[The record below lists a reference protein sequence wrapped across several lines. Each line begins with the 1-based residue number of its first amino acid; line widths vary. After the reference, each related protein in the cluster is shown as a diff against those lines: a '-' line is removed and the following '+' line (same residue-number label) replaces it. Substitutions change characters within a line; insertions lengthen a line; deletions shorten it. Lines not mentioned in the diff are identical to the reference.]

1 MPKKILLADDS
12 ITIQKVVEL
21 TFSDGDYE
29 VTAVNNGAKA
39 VQKLAEMRPDIIL
52 SDIIMPE
59 KNGYEVCEYVKS
71 HPEFRNIPVV
81 LLTGTFEP
89 FDPDRAEKAG
99 CDAVVT
105 KPFESQSL
113 IHKVEELIAQAQ
125 ANSAAAPEPMSA
137 PAPVEVASPWMDDAP
152 PAPEPF
158 THDADIFAAAPPTN
172 ATTEMPFEI
181 PPTPSFGGDASF
193 ASSADTPFGEPAG
206 EAFGGET
213 RAFPRMTFE
222 EMQQM
227 AATPPPPPPPAP
239 EPSPWDEPAGTG
251 GETRAFT
258 KMSFDDFQASAPA
271 PVPAPEPEADT
282 DSPFGAPPPIEE
294 FSSETRAFPRMS
306 LEEMQQMTSGGISV
320 DQPSPAPEAPA
331 PPPIEET
338 PVAASPWDEQD
349 TPAFGGETRAFPK
362 LNFDDFQQQ
371 PEAPAPPAE
380 PAWNAPSFTEPS
392 FSEPAD
398 SPFGSDA
405 PAFSNETPAF
415 GSDTPAFGN
424 DAPAFGMDAPAFGG
438 ETRAF
443 PKLNFDDF
451 QQADATPEP
460 QPEAPV
466 EAASAWDSPAAP
478 EPAELFD
485 NGTGE
490 PLAEAASPFGAAEA
504 STFEEPA
511 AAPEPE
517 WMAPPAEDA
526 GWMSSPAPEEP
537 ADAPVEAP
545 SGFTDQPMP
554 EDLPFAAE
562 PVESIEQEAPAAE
575 EPAWSLAEGGAE
587 VAQADAEPD
596 EPPVVPAPAAL
607 APEAPPMP
615 IAARSSDLPSDLTDE
630 QVDRIARRVV
640 ELLSDQ
646 VVRNIAWEVI
656 PDLAEMVVK
665 ERIRQL
671 EAEA

>member
-113 IHKVEELIAQAQ
+113 IHKVEELIAQSQ
-125 ANSAAAPEPMSA
+125 ANSKAAPAPEPLSTQA
-137 PAPVEVASPWMDDAP
+137 VPPVDPGSPWMDEP
-152 PAPEPF
+152 PAAPEPF
-158 THDADIFAAAPPTN
+158 THDADIFAAPPPIQ

-181 PPTPSFGGDASF
+181 PPTPSFGSDSSF
-193 ASSADTPFGEPAG
+193 ASPADTPFGEPAG
-206 EAFGGET
+206 EAFAGET

-227 AATPPPPPPPAP
+227 AAPPPPPPAAAPPPPPPAP
-239 EPSPWDEPAGTG
+239 EPSPWDEPAATG

-258 KMSFDDFQASAPA
+258 KMSFEDFQASAPA
-271 PVPAPEPEADT
+271 PVIAPEPEPDT
-282 DSPFGAPPPIEE
+282 DSPFGAPPPVEE

-306 LEEMQQMTSGGISV
+306 LEEIQQMTAGGISV
-320 DQPSPAPEAPA
+320 DQTGAASPE
-331 PPPIEET
+331 PPPPPPASE
-338 PVAASPWDEQD
+338 PPAAASPWDEQE

-371 PEAPAPPAE
+371 PEAPEAAAE
-380 PAWNAPSFTEPS
+380 PAWNPPS
-392 FSEPAD
+392 FSPEPA
-398 SPFGSDA
+398 SPFDS
-405 PAFSNETPAF
+405 
-415 GSDTPAFGN
+415 
-424 DAPAFGMDAPAFGG
+424 DAPAFGG

-443 PKLNFDDF
+443 PKMSFDDF
-451 QQADATPEP
+451 QQMGAPVDDPQPEP
-460 QPEAPV
+460 QAEAPS
-466 EAASAWDSPAAP
+466 EAASAWDAAPSASAP
-478 EPAELFD
+478 EPFGSTEGEAFAES
-485 NGTGE
+485 
-490 PLAEAASPFGAAEA
+490 ASPFNAAEA
-504 STFEEPA
+504 STYEEPA
-511 AAPEPE
+511 AAPEAG
-517 WMAPPAEDA
+517 WMAPPAQ
-526 GWMSSPAPEEP
+526 EEP
-537 ADAPVEAP
+537 AEAP
-545 SGFTDQPMP
+545 AGFTEQPMP
-554 EDLPFAAE
+554 EDLPFSTEPAE
-562 PVESIEQEAPAAE
+562 PEAPAAE
-575 EPAWSLAEGGAE
+575 EPVWSPATEEPVWSLPEGGAE
-587 VAQADAEPD
+587 LAEAEAEPE
-596 EPPVVPAPAAL
+596 EPAVAATPAPADL

-615 IAARSSDLPSDLTDE
+615 IAARSGDLPSDLPSDLTDE

-640 ELLSDQ
+640 ELISDQ

>member
-113 IHKVEELIAQAQ
+113 IHKVEELIAQSK
-125 ANSAAAPEPMSA
+125 ANSNAAPPP
-137 PAPVEVASPWMDDAP
+137 PAPEQLSTQAVSPVEAASPWMDETPA
-152 PAPEPF
+152 APESF
-158 THDADIFAAAPPTN
+158 THDADIFAAAPPIQ

-181 PPTPSFGGDASF
+181 PPTPSFSNDSSF
-193 ASSADTPFGEPAG
+193 ASPADTPFGEPAG

-227 AATPPPPPPPAP
+227 AANATPPPPAP
-239 EPSPWDEPAGTG
+239 EPSPWQTPAPVT
-251 GETRAFT
+251 
-258 KMSFDDFQASAPA
+258 FDDFAQPPPA
-271 PVPAPEPEADT
+271 AAAPEPEPEN
-282 DSPFGAPPPIEE
+282 DSPFGTPPPIEE

-320 DQPSPAPEAPA
+320 DQPSVTPEPPPAPAPEPPA
-331 PPPIEET
+331 
-338 PVAASPWDEQD
+338 AASPWDEQE
-349 TPAFGGETRAFPK
+349 TPAFSGETRAFPK

-371 PEAPAPPAE
+371 PPASDA
-380 PAWNAPSFTEPS
+380 
-392 FSEPAD
+392 
-398 SPFGSDA
+398 SPFGTD
-405 PAFSNETPAF
+405 
-415 GSDTPAFGN
+415 
-424 DAPAFGMDAPAFGG
+424 DAPAFGG

-443 PKLNFDDF
+443 PKLSFDDF
-451 QQADATPEP
+451 QQMSATPDDPQPEP
-460 QPEAPV
+460 QAETP
-466 EAASAWDSPAAP
+466 SAWDPQPEPQATAPSAWDPQPEPQAEEPSTLVWDAPAAEEPVDAFAEDAP
-478 EPAELFD
+478 EPSYDEPAFD
-485 NGTGE
+485 
-490 PLAEAASPFGAAEA
+490 A
-504 STFEEPA
+504 PA
-511 AAPEPE
+511 AAELP
-517 WMAPPAEDA
+517 
-526 GWMSSPAPEEP
+526 SS
-537 ADAPVEAP
+537 
-545 SGFTDQPMP
+545 FTDQPMP
-554 EDLPFAAE
+554 EDVPFAAE
-562 PVESIEQEAPAAE
+562 PVESLSAE
-575 EPAWSLAEGGAE
+575 EPAWSLPEGGAE
-587 VAQADAEPD
+587 AAEAEAEPE
-596 EPPVVPAPAAL
+596 EPAAAATAPAAL

-615 IAARSSDLPSDLTDE
+615 IAARSADLTDE
-630 QVDRIARRVV
+630 QIDRIARRVV
-640 ELLSDQ
+640 ELISDQ